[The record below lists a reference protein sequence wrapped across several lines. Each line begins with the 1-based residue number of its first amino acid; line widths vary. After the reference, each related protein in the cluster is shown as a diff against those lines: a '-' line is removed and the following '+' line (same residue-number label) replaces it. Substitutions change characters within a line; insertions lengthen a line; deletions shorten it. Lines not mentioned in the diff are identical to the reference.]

1 MHNKTHTIVG
11 GDHSAGT
18 NKMFYSDGS
27 GALAEIALGA
37 VGTVLIGKGAT
48 TPPAFGMQSY
58 TVSAIT
64 ATTSVTA
71 LDLSAATSFDI
82 TLQVATTQLNFTNL
96 PAAGSEYH
104 VPIQIIQDAT
114 GGRAF
119 TWALNGSATTPKY
132 EGGTA
137 PAYTNT
143 ASALDV
149 LHVVV
154 RNGEL
159 RVNLVAKG
167 VS

>member
-37 VGTVLIGKGAT
+37 VGTVLVGKGAT

-58 TVSAIT
+58 TIGAVT
-64 ATTSVTA
+64 ATTSVTT
-71 LDLSAATSFDI
+71 LDLSAATSFDV

-96 PAAGSEYH
+96 PAAGFEYH
-104 VPIQIIQDAT
+104 VPMRIIQDAT

-132 EGGTA
+132 VGGTA
-137 PAYTNT
+137 PTYTTT
-143 ASALDV
+143 ASALDK

-154 RNGEL
+154 RNAEL
-159 RVNLVAKG
+159 EVYVTAKDID
-167 VS
+167 

>member
-1 MHNKTHTIVG
+1 MHNRIHTIVG

-18 NKMFYSDGS
+18 NKMFYSNGS
-27 GALAEIALGA
+27 GALAEIPLGA
-37 VGTVLIGKGAT
+37 VGTVLVGKGAT

-58 TVSAIT
+58 TVSAVT
-64 ATTSVTA
+64 ATTAATN
-71 LDLSAATSFDI
+71 LDLSSATSFDV

-96 PAAGSEYH
+96 PPAGSEYH
-104 VPIQIIQDAT
+104 VPMRIIQDAT

-132 EGGTA
+132 IGGTA
-137 PAYTNT
+137 PTYTAT
-143 ASALDV
+143 ASARDK

-159 RVNLVAKG
+159 EVYLVGAAI
-167 VS
+167 S

>member
-18 NKMFYSDGS
+18 NKMFYSGGS

-37 VGTVLIGKGAT
+37 VGTVLVGKGAT

-58 TVSAIT
+58 TIGAVT
-64 ATTSVTA
+64 ATTSATT
-71 LDLSAATSFDI
+71 LDLSAATSFDV

-96 PAAGSEYH
+96 PAAGFEYH
-104 VPIQIIQDAT
+104 VPMRIIQDAI
-114 GGRAF
+114 GGRSF

-132 EGGTA
+132 VGGTA
-137 PAYTNT
+137 PTYTTT
-143 ASALDV
+143 ASALDK

-154 RNGEL
+154 RNAEL
-159 RVNLVAKG
+159 EVYVTAKDI
-167 VS
+167 S